1 MIIEFKKQAKS
12 FNALSAK
19 TTVKELKGQLEKVYR
34 LNFHRQALSVKPAEG
49 ADPKS
54 AKKLDDD
61 SKTLGEYG
69 VNIDKDVL
77 ILKDYGPQIGYR
89 TVFVVEYLGPILIML
104 AYYLRPSFIYGEKAS
119 QNKSYN
125 EVAMWGVVAWVAHFV
140 KRELET
146 FFVHKFSRPTM
157 PLSNLFKNSI
167 YYWGFAL
174 AVGYPLC
181 HPSYTAPADRNQVLI
196 GAALMAVSELV
207 NFLVHLQLSMMRPA
221 EGSKKR
227 DAPGGFLFSLV
238 SCPNY
243 TAEVLGWVGFTIMT
257 QIALSGVFCLVGFLQ
272 MTQWALQKHG
282 GYIKADP
289 EYKRLRRKAIVP
301 FLL

>member
-1 MIIEFKKQAKS
+1 MLIEYKKQSKS
-12 FNALSAK
+12 FNALKAA
-19 TTVKELKGQLEKVYR
+19 TTVGELKAELQKVFR
-34 LNFHRQALSVKPAEG
+34 LNIHRQGLSIKPAAG
-49 ADPKS
+49 ADPKLT
-54 AKKLDDD
+54 KKLDDD

-69 VNIDKDVL
+69 VNLDKDVL

-119 QNKSYN
+119 ANKDYN
-125 EVAMWGVVAWVAHFV
+125 FVAMWGVLAWILHFV

-181 HPSYTAPADRNQVLI
+181 HPAYTAPKELNQVYL

-221 EGSKKR
+221 VSSSKDMHDRRERERKNR
-227 DAPGGFLFSLV
+227 RLRFPRFLPL
-238 SCPNY
+238 
-243 TAEVLGWVGFTIMT
+243 
-257 QIALSGVFCLVGFLQ
+257 IALCSALHAACFSFCCCRRAPRSATLPRASSSRSSLAP
-272 MTQWALQKHG
+272 TTL
-282 GYIKADP
+282 
-289 EYKRLRRKAIVP
+289 LRCSAGSVSP
-301 FLL
+301 S